1 MLYIV
6 CSMRDEVAQEF
17 LGLNLEANE
26 GTAIRNFEAQIA
38 SVFTRQEGL
47 LFTNREDFSL
57 YRIGH
62 FDSETGAITSE
73 TPSLLRKAG
82 EVDVS

>member
-1 MLYIV
+1 MLYVV

-26 GTAIRNFEAQIA
+26 GTAIRNFEAQVTD
-38 SVFTRQEGL
+38 VFNRQEGL

-62 FDSETGAITSE
+62 YDSETGALSPE

-82 EVDVS
+82 EIDVS